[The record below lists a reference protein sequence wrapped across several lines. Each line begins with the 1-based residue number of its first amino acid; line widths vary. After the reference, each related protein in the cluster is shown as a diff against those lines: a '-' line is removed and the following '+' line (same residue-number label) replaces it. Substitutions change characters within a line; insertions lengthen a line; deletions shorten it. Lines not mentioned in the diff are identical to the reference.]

1 MKAGEIIGS
10 FVESIIKIV
19 VAIVIVMYVYKWAT
33 AAYDFGYRIFTE
45 EPMSVG
51 EGRIISVEITE
62 DATAKSIGQM
72 LEDRGLIRD
81 KNVFFLQ
88 ELRYIIQT
96 LRCHLPLHCS
106 HGCSAGILRLAISP
120 LTIRFHSS
128 ALVDIDSQEIQRFRD
143 QFQVFRIP

>member
-1 MKAGEIIGS
+1 MIMNLTVQEYPVGTGQS
-10 FVESIIKIV
+10 VLRN
-19 VAIVIVMYVYKWAT
+19 
-33 AAYDFGYRIFTE
+33 YDGKF
-45 EPMSVG
+45 
-51 EGRIISVEITE
+51 
-62 DATAKSIGQM
+62 
-72 LEDRGLIRD
+72 
-81 KNVFFLQ
+81 VFFLQ

-106 HGCSAGILRLAISP
+106 HRCSAGILRLAISP

>member
-88 ELRYIIQT
+88 ELLSEY
-96 LRCHLPLHCS
+96 
-106 HGCSAGILRLAISP
+106 HGDEKLGIYDLNTAMTADEMIAIMA
-120 LTIRFHSS
+120 HEGEEEGE
-128 ALVDIDSQEIQRFRD
+128 AE
-143 QFQVFRIP
+143 

>member
-51 EGRIISVEITE
+51 EGRIISVEKTQLPNPSARCWKTE
-62 DATAKSIGQM
+62 A
-72 LEDRGLIRD
+72 
-81 KNVFFLQ
+81 
-88 ELRYIIQT
+88 
-96 LRCHLPLHCS
+96 
-106 HGCSAGILRLAISP
+106 
-120 LTIRFHSS
+120 
-128 ALVDIDSQEIQRFRD
+128 
-143 QFQVFRIP
+143 

>member
-88 ELRYIIQT
+88 ELLSEY
-96 LRCHLPLHCS
+96 
-106 HGCSAGILRLAISP
+106 HGDENPGIYDLNTAMTADEMIAIMA
-120 LTIRFHSS
+120 HEGEEEGE
-128 ALVDIDSQEIQRFRD
+128 AE
-143 QFQVFRIP
+143 

>member
-19 VAIVIVMYVYKWAT
+19 VAIVIMMYVYKWAT

-88 ELRYIIQT
+88 ELLSEY
-96 LRCHLPLHCS
+96 
-106 HGCSAGILRLAISP
+106 HGDEKPGIYDLNTAMTADEMIAIMA
-120 LTIRFHSS
+120 HEGEEEGE
-128 ALVDIDSQEIQRFRD
+128 AE
-143 QFQVFRIP
+143 

>member
-88 ELRYIIQT
+88 ELLSEYQGDEK
-96 LRCHLPLHCS
+96 P
-106 HGCSAGILRLAISP
+106 GIYDLNTAMTADEMIAIMA
-120 LTIRFHSS
+120 HEGEEEGE
-128 ALVDIDSQEIQRFRD
+128 AE
-143 QFQVFRIP
+143 

>member
-88 ELRYIIQT
+88 ELLSEY
-96 LRCHLPLHCS
+96 
-106 HGCSAGILRLAISP
+106 HGDETPGIYDLNTAMTADEMIAIMA
-120 LTIRFHSS
+120 HEGEEEGE
-128 ALVDIDSQEIQRFRD
+128 AE
-143 QFQVFRIP
+143 

>member
-81 KNVFFLQ
+81 KNGFFLQ
-88 ELRYIIQT
+88 ELLSEY
-96 LRCHLPLHCS
+96 
-106 HGCSAGILRLAISP
+106 HGDGKPGMYDLNTGMTADEMIAIMA
-120 LTIRFHSS
+120 HEGEEEGE
-128 ALVDIDSQEIQRFRD
+128 AE
-143 QFQVFRIP
+143 